1 MNKLRN
7 KINLDKTLEY
17 TQSSFAYKD
26 PYRPHMNVAFK
37 AKNKVWSFFAM
48 RNIENE
54 FIDFR
59 SYEVADQFKEIYGDV
74 YQAFKR
80 SDKVVL

>member
-1 MNKLRN
+1 MN
-7 KINLDKTLEY
+7 
-17 TQSSFAYKD
+17 F
-26 PYRPHMNVAFK
+26 AFK